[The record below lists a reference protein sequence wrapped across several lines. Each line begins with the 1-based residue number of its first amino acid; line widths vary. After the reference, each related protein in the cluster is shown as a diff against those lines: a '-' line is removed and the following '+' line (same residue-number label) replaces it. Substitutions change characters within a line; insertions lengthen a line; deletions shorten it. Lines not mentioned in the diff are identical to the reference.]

1 VKIMIENLKNDSLR
15 VKPSNWRWSATIVGL
30 MKYFKNYNLESEVK
44 VDDDFIEFDSKLIA
58 DEKYLLF
65 AEKHFKENMHHKKV
79 EDLIS
84 IENPSEEVIKE
95 VNEKLSKNAISNTV
109 MLKTFKGIK
118 YDGNNSKEIQEV
130 INKNRLNL
138 IKQTFKG
145 GRALYYNFCNDNNL
159 LNDTG
164 KSCRIKGYSLDMG
177 KKGKSVSY
185 MGDQRTF
192 VYEDSKLFDFIPFA
206 FSLTREAFFINN
218 NFSIKQLL
226 ESNKNDIFEKENNI
240 KSDLFFKVKESSKY
254 INYDVEIIRK
264 DRENEYFDTIYLR
277 KESIKRF
284 EKINTI
290 TLEAISKSLKLEKYR
305 GNVLN
310 EAVNK
315 DGYLNVQNIVV
326 NCILNNLS
334 LDDLIDVLL
343 REENK
348 NYIISH
354 LININMGGKMNLEA
368 KKVEQKKAIAS
379 AIGIK
384 QKFVREGKKNKLR
397 AYEQRFISAITL
409 KDYDRVK
416 ELLLHISATTQ
427 QPLPFINVLFEDF
440 EENKDIAYT
449 FINALGEKKIDKNKG
464 GNE

>member
-1 VKIMIENLKNDSLR
+1 MIENLKNDFLR

-44 VDDDFIEFDSKLIA
+44 VEDDFIEFDSKLIE

-95 VNEKLSKNAISNTV
+95 VNEKLSKNAVSNTV

-118 YDGNNSKEIQEV
+118 YNGNNSKEIQEV
-130 INKNRLNL
+130 IDKNRLNL

-159 LNDTG
+159 LKDTG

-368 KKVEQKKAIAS
+368 KKIEQKKAIAS

>member
-1 VKIMIENLKNDSLR
+1 MIENLKNDSLR

-65 AEKHFKENMHHKKV
+65 AEKHFKKNMHHKKV

>member
-1 VKIMIENLKNDSLR
+1 MVEKLKDNILK
-15 VKPSNWRWSATIVGL
+15 VEPSDWRWSATIVGL

-44 VDDDFIEFDSKLIA
+44 VDDDFIEFDSKLLD
-58 DEKYLLF
+58 DEKYLKF

-84 IENPSEEVIKE
+84 IENPTDEIVKE
-95 VNEKLSKNAISNTV
+95 VNEKLSKNASSNTV
-109 MLKTFKGIK
+109 MLKTFKKIK
-118 YDGNNSKEIQEV
+118 YDGTNSKEIQKIIEE
-130 INKNRLNL
+130 NRLNL
-138 IKQTFKG
+138 IEQTFKG
-145 GRALYYNFCNDNNL
+145 GRALYFNFCNENNL
-159 LNDTG
+159 LKDPG
-164 KSCRIKGYSLDMG
+164 KSCRIRGYSLDMG
-177 KKGKSVSY
+177 KKGKSASY
-185 MGDQRTF
+185 MGDQKTF

-206 FSLTREAFFINN
+206 FSLTRESFFINN
-218 NFSIKQLL
+218 NFTIKQLL

-240 KSDLFFKVKESSKY
+240 KSELFFKVKESSRY
-254 INYDVEIIRK
+254 INYDAEIIRK
-264 DRENEYFDTIYLR
+264 DRENEYFDTVYLR

-284 EKINTI
+284 AKINEK
-290 TLEAISKSLKLEKYR
+290 TLDAISKSLKLEKYR

-310 EAVNK
+310 EVINK

-326 NCILNNLS
+326 NCIINNLK

-354 LININMGGKMNLEA
+354 LIDINMGGKMNLET

-379 AIGIK
+379 AMGIK
-384 QKFVREGKKNKLR
+384 QKFLREGKQNKLR